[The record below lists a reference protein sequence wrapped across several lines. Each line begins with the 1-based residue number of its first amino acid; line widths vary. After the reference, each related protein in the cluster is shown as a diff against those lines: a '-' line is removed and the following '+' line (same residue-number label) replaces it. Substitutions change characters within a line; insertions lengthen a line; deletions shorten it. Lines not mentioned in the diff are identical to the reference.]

1 MKYYEILQVKETDT
15 LEVIKKKYKLLARK
29 WHPDRHPKETKLN
42 AEIKFKEISKAYQ
55 KIKEFHNRNRFDGKT
70 GFYGKMHTDT
80 DFKNFTEKLINKG
93 NILKNLIDK
102 AKNIDLKNF
111 FGIFFEHI
119 KKFRSVYDDVFSEK
133 KTDDLII
140 NVNVSLED
148 IYNNEDKLVKIKR
161 RRKCKMCYGEDLKF
175 CISCNNTMFTDEEKT
190 FIFSCSDKLI
200 IFSGESNEELKHKTG
215 DLIFKINPKIH
226 KSFSILN
233 NYDILYEVKT
243 KEQKNIS
250 HIIDY
255 LDKKKYIFN
264 TNFPFSEHYIIENKG
279 LPVPYS
285 EKKGDLI
292 IKIIYEPF
300 TINNDSKFSFNQQED
315 EEQ

>member
-119 KKFRSVYDDVFSEK
+119 
-133 KTDDLII
+133 
-140 NVNVSLED
+140 
-148 IYNNEDKLVKIKR
+148 
-161 RRKCKMCYGEDLKF
+161 
-175 CISCNNTMFTDEEKT
+175 
-190 FIFSCSDKLI
+190 
-200 IFSGESNEELKHKTG
+200 
-215 DLIFKINPKIH
+215 
-226 KSFSILN
+226 
-233 NYDILYEVKT
+233 
-243 KEQKNIS
+243 
-250 HIIDY
+250 
-255 LDKKKYIFN
+255 
-264 TNFPFSEHYIIENKG
+264 
-279 LPVPYS
+279 
-285 EKKGDLI
+285 
-292 IKIIYEPF
+292 
-300 TINNDSKFSFNQQED
+300 
-315 EEQ
+315 